1 MQNSTINQDYIKR
14 QAWNSPLTDL
24 LQDHLLF
31 ALVMAGSVIAGFIW
45 PLTIPSFLLLATVA
59 SIAFSAHR
67 WRMPMR
73 VPLHLNCEDPSEDRK
88 VRRSLFKRWPSLI
101 QYEDIQKSNGRG
113 IFYLGYQRL
122 RDTGRELYLSMDDLT
137 RHLMFFASTG
147 GGKTETLFAWM
158 INPFCWG
165 RGFSFVDGKAQNDT
179 ARTVYY
185 LARRFGREDCVEYIN
200 FMTGGMSRSEI
211 IHTGDKT
218 RPQSNDYNP
227 FIHSTE
233 AFVAETMQS
242 MLPTNVQGGEWQSK
256 AIAMNKALVF
266 GTKFYCIRENKPMSL
281 QLLREFMPLEK
292 LAGLYCKGLDDQ
304 WPEEAI
310 APLRNYLVDVP
321 GFDMSQIRTPSAWT
335 EEPRKQ
341 HSYLTGQFLETFN
354 TFTETF
360 GAIFAED
367 AGDIDIR
374 DSIHS
379 DRILVVLIPAM
390 STSEHTTS
398 ALGRMFITQQSMILA
413 RDLGYKI
420 EGVDSDVLEITKY
433 KGQFP
438 YMSFLDEVGA
448 YYTERIAVQ
457 ATQVRSLQ
465 FALAMASQDQERIES
480 QTSAANVATLMQNA
494 GTKVAG
500 KIVSEDK
507 TAQTISNAAGKE
519 ARANMVSLQRRDGVI
534 GTSWIDGDHINIQME
549 NKINVQDLIKLQ
561 PGENYTVF
569 QGEPVPG
576 VSFFIEGKEK
586 TCKDPVRINRYIAV
600 TPPKLERL
608 RKLVPRTAQRRLP
621 SPEKVSLVIG
631 VLTAK
636 PSRRRKKGRTDPWKI
651 VDTLQQKLANRQQAL
666 TLLTE
671 YDLDV
676 EARELALWEEA
687 VDVIRTTTMQQR
699 AIQYITLNK
708 PDDEQ
713 PAPAEEVLP
722 PAALV
727 KEIALPEMSPHRYT
741 KPRQEPT
748 GWSEPTIPSHVRPG
762 IMADYNDQPFNEGYE
777 Y

>member
-1 MQNSTINQDYIKR
+1 MAHSPVNQALINRD
-14 QAWNSPLTDL
+14 AWHSPLQDL
-24 LQDHLLF
+24 LQDHILF
-31 ALVMAGSVIAGFIW
+31 ALLMAGGVIAGFIW
-45 PLTIPSFLLLATVA
+45 PLTIPVFLLLAIVA
-59 SIAFSAHR
+59 SIAFSTHR

-73 VPLHLNCEDPSEDRK
+73 VPLHLNKVDPSEDRK
-88 VRRSLFKRWPSLI
+88 IRRSLFRRWPSLFQYDAI
-101 QYEDIQKSNGRG
+101 QESRGRG

-122 RDTGRELYLSMDDLT
+122 NDSGRELWLSLDDLT

-158 INPFCWG
+158 INPLCWG
-165 RGFSFVDGKAQNDT
+165 RGFSLVDGKAQNDT
-179 ARTVYY
+179 ARTCYY

-200 FMTGGMSRSEI
+200 FMTGGMSRSEM
-211 IHTGDKT
+211 IHNGDKT

-266 GTKFYCIRENKPMSL
+266 GAKFYCVRENKTMSL

-292 LAGLYCKGLDDQ
+292 LAGLYCKALDDQ

-360 GAIFAED
+360 GAIFAQD

-379 DRILVVLIPAM
+379 DRILIVLIPAM
-390 STSEHTTS
+390 STSEHTTA

-420 EGVDSDVLEITKY
+420 EGKDSDVLEITKY
-433 KGQFP
+433 KGPFP
-438 YMSFLDEVGA
+438 YLSLLDEVGA

-500 KIVSEDK
+500 RIVSEDK

-519 ARANMVSLQRRDGVI
+519 ARARMINLQRRDGVI
-534 GTSWIDGDHINIQME
+534 GTSWIDGDNINIQME

-569 QGEPVPG
+569 QGDPVPG
-576 VSFFIEGKEK
+576 ASFLIDGKDK
-586 TCKDPVRINRYIAV
+586 TCQAPVRINRYIGVA
-600 TPPKLERL
+600 PPGLERL

-621 SPEKVSLVIG
+621 TPEKVSHIIG
-631 VLTAK
+631 VLTAR
-636 PSRRRKKGRTDPWKI
+636 PSRRRKKGRTEPWKI
-651 VDTLQQKLANRQQAL
+651 IDTLQQKLANRQKAL
-666 TLLTE
+666 SLLTQ
-671 YDLDV
+671 YDLDF
-676 EARELALWEEA
+676 AGRETELWEEA
-687 VDVIRTTTMQQR
+687 LDVIRNTTMQER
-699 AIQYITLNK
+699 TIQYITLNK
-708 PDDEQ
+708 PEEGQKVTAENAVPSSVLLREISLPERIPQKYIPPKESHPAAEQ
-713 PAPAEEVLP
+713 PEYPTEAEYMDWAE
-722 PAALV
+722 
-727 KEIALPEMSPHRYT
+727 S
-741 KPRQEPT
+741 
-748 GWSEPTIPSHVRPG
+748 
-762 IMADYNDQPFNEGYE
+762 
-777 Y
+777 